1 MMNFEQELGKFESGL
16 DREEVKKVIMSEGG
30 EASSL
35 QQNKLDQIMKRYGL
49 AVNYCKTDSFDLA
62 YIQIQKVARLL
73 PGNINVQLLSALI
86 CIHEGKEELALQALE
101 RAEALNANNPDV
113 KRYKE
118 ELTVKEVSQEVQTEQ
133 PEEKTVE
140 SEGAAKES
148 GKKTPK
154 KASSE
159 KSKKEKPKKVV
170 ANGSDFEEVTSNKKS
185 FIYLGI
191 GFLIGVIAMLVLV
204 VPTARSAVKDQYAT
218 EAESYEDQLKA
229 KETEISTLKEDLKAA
244 EDATKDAKEE
254 VKSYKNGNKDLY
266 QAADDYIAG
275 KDVEAAEK
283 LMDIDTKIL
292 TTTESKALY
301 NTIKDKTYAKAAL
314 TFYQNGLNQYN
325 ARNYTEAEKY
335 FKKAIKANDS
345 NANYYYYLARSYE
358 ADGKTAQAIKYY
370 DKVVE
375 LGNNHAIESKTRRDQ
390 LKAQQSTEK
399 KTESTTEKKTTEKT
413 TEKNN

>member
-1 MMNFEQELGKFESGL
+1 MMNFEQELSKFESGL
-16 DREEVKKVIMSEGG
+16 DREEVKKVIMTEGG

-49 AVNYCKTDSFDLA
+49 ALNYCKTDSFDLA

-73 PGNINVQLLSALI
+73 PGNLNVQLLSALI

-101 RAEALNANNPDV
+101 RAEALSADHPDV

-118 ELTVKEVSQEVQTEQ
+118 ELTVKEIPQEVQSVQ
-133 PEEKTVE
+133 PEEEVVE
-140 SEGAAKES
+140 AEGTAKES
-148 GKKTPK
+148 GKKAPK
-154 KASSE
+154 KISSE
-159 KSKKEKPKKVV
+159 KPKKEKPKKVV
-170 ANGSDFEEVTSNKKS
+170 TNGSDFEEVTSNKKS
-185 FIYLGI
+185 FIYLGL

-229 KETEISTLKEDLKAA
+229 KETEIGTLKEDLKAA

-275 KDVEAAEK
+275 KNVEAAEK

-292 TTTESKALY
+292 TTKEAKTLY
-301 NTIKDKTYAKAAL
+301 NTIKDKTYASAAQ
-314 TFYQNGLNQYN
+314 TFYQNGMSQYN

-335 FKKAIKANDS
+335 LKKAIKANDS
-345 NANYYYYLARSYE
+345 NASYYYYLARSYE
-358 ADGKTAQAIKYY
+358 EDGKTAQAIKYY
-370 DKVVE
+370 DKVIE
-375 LGNNHAIESKTRRDQ
+375 LGSYRPTESKTRRDQ
-390 LKAQQSTEK
+390 LKAKQSTEK
-399 KTESTTEKKTTEKT
+399 KTESTTEK
-413 TEKNN
+413 